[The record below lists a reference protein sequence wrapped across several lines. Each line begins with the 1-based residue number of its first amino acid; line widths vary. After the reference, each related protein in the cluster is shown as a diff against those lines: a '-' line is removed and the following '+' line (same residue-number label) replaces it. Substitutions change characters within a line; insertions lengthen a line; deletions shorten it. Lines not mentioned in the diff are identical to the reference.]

1 MARQNHTIARRQ
13 MLAASAAITCRRAFG
28 LPFSLAI
35 NTRPCVP
42 LLAVAHAP
50 PPCGVHSLHASSS
63 TTTVFPGRLSPVARD
78 AQRLPVRQVVPR
90 ATLAYGHD
98 VVSLGLLGATAH
110 PAAISAR
117 PCVSRQHSEP
127 PCFVGLGAI
136 STGCRVWPGGIVSL
150 SAGHQTQRPVDGDAG
165 WHARTS

>member
-63 TTTVFPGRLSPVARD
+63 TTTFFPGRLSPVARD
-78 AQRLPVRQVVPR
+78 AQRLPVRQVVPL
-90 ATLAYGHD
+90 AALAYGHD
-98 VVSLGLLGATAH
+98 VVSMGLLGATTH
-110 PAAISAR
+110 PGAIAAC
-117 PCVSRQHSEP
+117 PCVSGQYSQSPRS
-127 PCFVGLGAI
+127 VRLVAV
-136 STGCRVWPGGIVSL
+136 STGCRVWTVCVVSL
-150 SAGHQTQRPVDGDAG
+150 SAGHQTQRPVDWDAG
-165 WHARTS
+165 WH